1 MPLFEYRCA
10 RCDKKFEEL
19 VSGNSTEI
27 VCPACGSKETQK
39 LPSVFATATGG
50 SGAMAPACPRPGC
63 GSGFS

>member
-39 LPSVFATATGG
+39 LLSVFASVSGSSE
-50 SGAMAPACPRPGC
+50 SGAACPRPGC